1 MPRRS
6 NGSRRGRSVE
16 TDSAA
21 RSDVSG
27 NVGQPIPVPQGE
39 ASEPPGMEVPAEPGE
54 ERPTGDALQG
64 NLLDR
69 LLYKGVLP
77 RYAFPTDVATFYV
90 FDQANSRRGLPT
102 FQFTPSQGLA
112 VALSQYAPGKEV
124 WIANKR
130 YRSGALYS
138 PLKGER
144 SRAWQQKQLYYECRN
159 CRYARTLPLAQG
171 HRGEKLEC
179 PACGTRDAFG
189 EARYWVR
196 PPGFAHPVG
205 WDEETSPDDQ
215 PARSYAT
222 RAKLEAPAPPED
234 AAWATVTPRVRRH
247 YMREKLLV
255 TNSGPRQE
263 GYNYCTTC
271 GRIEPAAIPGGELGG
286 PHRKPYPDDRE
297 PMCGG
302 GRVARGICLGM
313 DFYTDIL
320 LLSLRLD
327 HPVRL
332 APGLLPTEIALRTLS
347 EALADAACDVLDLE
361 PGEVQADFRAAL
373 SDAGQHGSEA
383 EVYLYDTLSGGA
395 GFSRLAGERAS
406 EVFETALATLSGCDC
421 DVSCYKCLRS
431 FKNKFEHDR
440 LDRHIG
446 ADLLRYLLQDIRPVV
461 DAGRE
466 ARAVAALAEDLRRQ
480 GGSALTVERG
490 ATIEVPT
497 IGPISVPILVSGP
510 FGQQRAICVTHP
522 LTAATPSD
530 VGLEE
535 LGEFTP
541 IPLDPVHEIRVRRS
555 LPWVTRSVLTSLGV
569 TGG

>member
-6 NGSRRGRSVE
+6 NGSRRGRSPE
-16 TDSAA
+16 ADSAA
-21 RSDVSG
+21 SSDASG
-27 NVGQPIPVPQGE
+27 SVGQAIPVPQGE
-39 ASEPPGMEVPAEPGE
+39 TNDPPVMEVPAEPGE
-54 ERPTGDALQG
+54 ERPSGDALQG

-130 YRSGALYS
+130 YKSGALYS

-196 PPGFAHPVG
+196 PPAFAHPVG

-234 AAWATVTPRVRRH
+234 AAWAPVTPRVRRH

-347 EALADAACDVLDLE
+347 EALADATCEVLGLE

-395 GFSRLAGERAS
+395 GFSRLAGERAP
-406 EVFETALATLSGCDC
+406 EVFETALDTLSGCDC

-497 IGPISVPILVSGP
+497 IGSISVPILVSGP

>member
-1 MPRRS
+1 MPRRP
-6 NGSRRGRSVE
+6 NGPQYGRGSQNRSE
-16 TDSAA
+16 TTSGASADA
-21 RSDVSG
+21 G
-27 NVGQPIPVPQGE
+27 EPTQAAQGE
-39 ASEPPGMEVPAEPGE
+39 AAGAPVVEVPAEPGE
-54 ERPTGDALQG
+54 EQPAGDALQE

-90 FDQANSRRGLPT
+90 FDPANSSRGLPA

-159 CRYARTLPLAQG
+159 CRYARTQPLAEG
-171 HRGEKLEC
+171 HRGERLEC
-179 PACGTRDAFG
+179 PACGTSDAFG

-205 WDEETSPDDQ
+205 WDEDTSPDDQ

-234 AAWATVTPRVRRH
+234 AAWAAVTPRVRRH

-263 GYNYCTTC
+263 GYTYCTTC
-271 GRIEPAAIPGGELGG
+271 GRIEPAAIPGGELGE
-286 PHRKPYPDDRE
+286 PHRKPYPDDRD
-297 PMCGG
+297 PTCAG

-313 DFYTDIL
+313 DFITDIL
-320 LLSLRLD
+320 LLSLRFD

-347 EALADAACDVLDLE
+347 EALADATCDVLGLE
-361 PGEVQADFRAAL
+361 AGEVQADFRAAL
-373 SDAGQHGSEA
+373 TDAGQQGYEA
-383 EVYLYDTLSGGA
+383 EVYLYDTLPGGA
-395 GFSRLAGERAS
+395 GFSRLAGERAA

-446 ADLLRYLLQDIRPVV
+446 ADLLRYLLEDTRPVV
-461 DAGRE
+461 NAARE

-480 GGSALTVERG
+480 GGAALTVEHG
-490 ATIEVPT
+490 ATFEVPT
-497 IGPISVPILVSGP
+497 IGPIAVPILVTGPSG
-510 FGQQRAICVTHP
+510 QRRAVCITHP

-530 VGLEE
+530 ARLEA

-541 IPLDPVHEIRVRRS
+541 VPLDPVHEIRVRRS
-555 LPWVTRSVLTSLGV
+555 LPWVTRGVLTSLGL

>member
-1 MPRRS
+1 MPRRF
-6 NGSRRGRSVE
+6 NGPQRGRNSRE
-16 TDSAA
+16 RPQTTSDAA
-21 RSDVSG
+21 ANVSG
-27 NVGQPIPVPQGE
+27 PGQTPPDEPAE
-39 ASEPPGMEVPAEPGE
+39 ATVAEVPAELGE
-54 ERPTGDALQG
+54 ERPAGDPLQE

-90 FDQANSRRGLPT
+90 FDAANSRRGMPA

-112 VALSQYAPGKEV
+112 IALSQYAPGKEV

-144 SRAWQQKQLYYECRN
+144 PRAWRQRQLYYECRN
-159 CRYARTLPLAQG
+159 CRYARTQTLAEG
-171 HRGEKLEC
+171 HRGEKLDC

-189 EARYWVR
+189 EARYWLR
-196 PPGFAHPVG
+196 PPGFAHPVS

-222 RAKLEAPAPPED
+222 RAKLEAPAPPDD
-234 AAWATVTPRVRRH
+234 AAWTSVTQRVRRH
-247 YMREKLLV
+247 FMRDKLLV
-255 TNSGPRQE
+255 TNSGPGQD

-286 PHRKPYPDDRE
+286 AHRKPDPDDRE
-297 PMCGG
+297 PMCSGS
-302 GRVARGICLGM
+302 RVARGICLGM
-313 DFYTDIL
+313 DFITDIL
-320 LLSLRLD
+320 LLSFRFD

-332 APGLLPTEIALRTLS
+332 IPGLLPTEIALRTVA
-347 EALADAACDVLDLE
+347 EALADAACDVLGLE
-361 PGEVQADFRAAL
+361 QGEVLADFRAAL
-373 SDAGQHGSEA
+373 TDVGQRGYEA
-383 EVYLYDTLSGGA
+383 EVYLYDTLAGGA

-406 EVFETALATLSGCDC
+406 EVFEAALATLQGCDC

-446 ADLLRYLLQDIRPVV
+446 ADLLRYLINGARPVL
-461 DAGRE
+461 DRSRE
-466 ARAVAALAEDLRRQ
+466 ARATEALAEDLKRQ
-480 GGSALTVERG
+480 GGAALSVERG

-497 IGPISVPILVSGP
+497 IGGVRVPILVARASG
-510 FGQQRAICVTHP
+510 QRRAVCITHP
-522 LTAATPSD
+522 LTAATPAEE
-530 VGLEE
+530 GLEA
-535 LGEFTP
+535 LAEFSL
-541 IPLDPVHEIRVRRS
+541 IPLDPVNEVRVRRS
-555 LPWVTRSVLTSLGV
+555 LPWVTRGVLGSLGI
-569 TGG
+569 TGV